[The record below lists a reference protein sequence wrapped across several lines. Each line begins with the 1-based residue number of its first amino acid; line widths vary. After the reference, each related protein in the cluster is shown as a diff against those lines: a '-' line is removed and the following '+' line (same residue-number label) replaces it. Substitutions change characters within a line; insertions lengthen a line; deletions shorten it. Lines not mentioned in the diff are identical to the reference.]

1 MSSDSF
7 MHTYLLKLNENPTE
21 KNQTHN
27 RTTSFVFSV
36 IIASSYTIFGNILS
50 FFTTRWRRNTD
61 RGCSLNV
68 NRLVL
73 IDCRM

>member
-21 KNQTHN
+21 KNKTQN
-27 RTTSFVFSV
+27 RTTSFVFSF

-50 FFTTRWRRNTD
+50 LFTTRWRQNTG
-61 RGCSLNV
+61 RGV
-68 NRLVL
+68 
-73 IDCRM
+73 